1 MVMDATQSQQ
11 PSPQSVGREF
21 VRQYYTLLN
30 RAPSHLHRFYNNNSS
45 FIHGESTLVVGQR
58 NIYNR
63 IQQLNFNDCHAKIS
77 QVDAQATLGNGVVV
91 QVTGELSNDGQPMRR
106 FTQTFV
112 LASQSPKKYYVHN
125 DIFRYQDVFSDEEN
139 EAETRTEHDEE
150 HEQSQQPAA
159 TSAGAPGNEQVGS
172 NLVAASGAAT
182 AEQQQPPQLAQ
193 LSTQVVNATT
203 GTSVLPQQ
211 QTGAQPAVGG
221 PPQQAIYYSVPTSGG
236 RPVPLLTG
244 TAPQATG
251 TVSFPAAAPT
261 AVVSQQVQLN
271 GVVGHEDLLSTGNQ
285 QQQPGQGQQQ
295 IVGPSASPV
304 AQQSTSITVATPVLT
319 GQTGSAAALTSVPVA
334 VPPTANIPG
343 FQPSPLLQSQVL
355 QQPQPLQQ
363 PLIQQTQS
371 TQQSSIVDL
380 EDGVISSSLTSNT
393 ESVPRSG
400 SAGLLAASDN
410 VPVVDDF
417 KTINEQQQQEKYEA
431 AKQQQQQQNEI
442 KTYANLFKSTSS
454 SPSGFVTA
462 AMQQQQQLQQ
472 QQQQQTSNNAYHSAT
487 TISSTTYSQ
496 SNSNSTSSLSVYNNR
511 NSESSSLRL
520 DSNTMSSVTQ
530 GGPLPQRNN
539 ASRINK
545 EYEPRRTSNAQQ
557 SDNQQLFL
565 GNIPHHA
572 SEDELKAL
580 FGRFGHVLE
589 LRVMSKANGKLPPGV
604 RNPQNFGFITYED
617 PESVQNC
624 LANCPLYFPENSPD
638 GQKLN
643 VEEKKPRPMRPNND
657 MPPRQSMGGN
667 SMGGNMNNSQRNMS
681 GGPQSRSLSNS
692 AGGGTSGG
700 MMRNTGGSSANS
712 NSMSRGQSS
721 GGGPRLS
728 GGFNRNENRSG
739 PTNGNGPQ
747 VRGGNQNSAQSSG
760 ASGGNSYGTRR

>member
-139 EAETRTEHDEE
+139 DSETRTEHDEE
-150 HEQSQQPAA
+150 HEQLQQSAV
-159 TSAGAPGNEQVGS
+159 TSAGAPGNEQVAS
-172 NLVAASGAAT
+172 NLVAGSGPAT

-193 LSTQVVNATT
+193 LTTQVVNATT
-203 GTSVLPQQ
+203 GTGVLPQQ
-211 QTGAQPAVGG
+211 QTAAQPAVGA
-221 PPQQAIYYSVPTSGG
+221 PQQQAIYYSVPGSGG
-236 RPVPLLTG
+236 RPIPLLTG
-244 TAPQATG
+244 TSPQVTG
-251 TVSFPAAAPT
+251 AVSFPTAAST

-295 IVGPSASPV
+295 QIVGPSASPV
-304 AQQSTSITVATPVLT
+304 VQQSTSITVATPVLA
-319 GQTGSAAALTSVPVA
+319 GQTGSAAAVTGVPIA
-334 VPPTANIPG
+334 VPATANIPG
-343 FQPSPLLQSQVL
+343 FQQSPLLQSQGL

-363 PLIQQTQS
+363 PLVHQTQIV
-371 TQQSSIVDL
+371 QQSSVVDL
-380 EDGVISSSLTSNT
+380 EDDIINSTLSNNT

-400 SAGLLAASDN
+400 SVGLLAASDN
-410 VPVVDDF
+410 MPAVDDF

-431 AKQQQQQQNEI
+431 TKQQQNEI

-472 QQQQQTSNNAYHSAT
+472 QQQQTPNNAYHSAT

-520 DSNTMSSVTQ
+520 DNSTMSSVTQ
-530 GGPLPQRNN
+530 GGPLPQRNT

-545 EYEPRRTSNAQQ
+545 
-557 SDNQQLFL
+557 
-565 GNIPHHA
+565 
-572 SEDELKAL
+572 
-580 FGRFGHVLE
+580 
-589 LRVMSKANGKLPPGV
+589 GK
-604 RNPQNFGFITYED
+604 
-617 PESVQNC
+617 S
-624 LANCPLYFPENSPD
+624 
-638 GQKLN
+638 
-643 VEEKKPRPMRPNND
+643 
-657 MPPRQSMGGN
+657 
-667 SMGGNMNNSQRNMS
+667 
-681 GGPQSRSLSNS
+681 
-692 AGGGTSGG
+692 
-700 MMRNTGGSSANS
+700 
-712 NSMSRGQSS
+712 
-721 GGGPRLS
+721 
-728 GGFNRNENRSG
+728 
-739 PTNGNGPQ
+739 
-747 VRGGNQNSAQSSG
+747 
-760 ASGGNSYGTRR
+760 

>member
-139 EAETRTEHDEE
+139 DVETRTEHDEE
-150 HEQSQQPAA
+150 HEQSAA

-172 NLVAASGAAT
+172 NLVTGSGTAT
-182 AEQQQPPQLAQ
+182 AEQQQPQQLAQ
-193 LSTQVVNATT
+193 LSTQVVNSTA

-211 QTGAQPAVGG
+211 QTGAQPAVGA
-221 PPQQAIYYSVPTSGG
+221 PQQQAIYYSVPASGG

-251 TVSFPAAAPT
+251 AVSFPAAAPT

-271 GVVGHEDLLSTGNQ
+271 GVVGHDDLLSSGNQ

-304 AQQSTSITVATPVLT
+304 VQQSTNMAAATPVLA
-319 GQTGSAAALTSVPVA
+319 GQTGSTAAVTAVPVA
-334 VPPTANIPG
+334 VPATANIPG
-343 FQPSPLLQSQVL
+343 FQQSPLVQSQVL

-371 TQQSSIVDL
+371 AQQSSVLDL
-380 EDGVISSSLTSNT
+380 DDGVISSSLTSNT
-393 ESVPRSG
+393 ETVPRSG
-400 SAGLLAASDN
+400 SAGLLAATDN

-520 DSNTMSSVTQ
+520 DSNTMNSVTQ

-539 ASRINK
+539 TSRINK

-572 SEDELKAL
+572 SEEELKAL
-580 FGRFGHVLE
+580 FGRFGQVLE

-700 MMRNTGGSSANS
+700 MMRNAGGSSANS

>member
-139 EAETRTEHDEE
+139 DAETRTEHDEE
-150 HEQSQQPAA
+150 HEQSAA

-172 NLVAASGAAT
+172 NLVTGSGPTT
-182 AEQQQPPQLAQ
+182 AEQQQPQQLAQ
-193 LSTQVVNATT
+193 LSTQVVNSTA

-211 QTGAQPAVGG
+211 QTGAQPSVGA
-221 PPQQAIYYSVPTSGG
+221 PQQQAIYYSVPASGG

-251 TVSFPAAAPT
+251 AVSFPT

-271 GVVGHEDLLSTGNQ
+271 GVVGHDDLLPTGNQ

-304 AQQSTSITVATPVLT
+304 VQQSTNMTAATTVLA
-319 GQTGSAAALTSVPVA
+319 GQTGSTAAVTAVPVA
-334 VPPTANIPG
+334 VPATANIPG
-343 FQPSPLLQSQVL
+343 FQQSPLVQSQVL

-371 TQQSSIVDL
+371 AQQSSVLDL
-380 EDGVISSSLTSNT
+380 EDGVISSGLTSNT

-410 VPVVDDF
+410 VPAVDDF

-520 DSNTMSSVTQ
+520 DSNTLNSVTQ

-539 ASRINK
+539 TSRINK

-572 SEDELKAL
+572 SEEELKAL
-580 FGRFGHVLE
+580 FGRFGQVLE

-700 MMRNTGGSSANS
+700 MMRNAGGSNANS